1 MKNKEKYNK
10 NFLEVEWNASHDYCG
25 HKTIVRF
32 KVRDIRTN
40 KVIWS
45 ENVLLDDY
53 RFFVIKERFLDE
65 WLEEEYLEPDKSAV
79 KYCEACGNQ
88 VW

>member
-1 MKNKEKYNK
+1 MKNKEKYNRD
-10 NFLEVEWNASHDYCG
+10 FLEVEWNASHDYYG
-25 HKTIVRF
+25 YKTIVRF

-40 KVIWS
+40 KVIWN

-65 WLEEEYLEPDKSAV
+65 WLEEEYLEPDKSV
-79 KYCEACGNQ
+79 
-88 VW
+88 

>member
-1 MKNKEKYNK
+1 MKNKEKYDRD
-10 NFLEVEWNASHDYCG
+10 FLEVEWNAEHDYCG
-25 HKTIVRF
+25 YKTIVRF

-40 KVIWS
+40 KVIWN

-65 WLEEEYLEPDKSAV
+65 WLEEEYLEPDKSV
-79 KYCEACGNQ
+79 
-88 VW
+88 